1 MGAAEPVSAVPDGAG
16 WAGGELRDDALATL
30 AEMEQWRLP
39 AEGWR
44 QVAGALG
51 DMAGA
56 IADRDGDALDRAI
69 TDLDALSPGRIIPID
84 LTSPAPRSLR
94 LRSNMLVHALTGAE
108 TLPAPP
114 RRGPALVSS
123 APVRQELVVHAIAP
137 LDGPWAEAAYRQV
150 RRIWVGVGDLLA
162 ATEPV
167 DDRRPPVDLP
177 ATCALLPTGPILA
190 ARQRPDQRVQAIL
203 RREHD
208 VVVLSVG
215 WRADPDAPTWAG
227 CEREWDAVAAGGTG
241 ELLGVVRLYLGITPT
256 ATTDAVAAGDL
267 WQRDGVSV
275 AGCTLW
281 ELPPFDD
288 HHRAERRI
296 LAVAPDESH
305 EVLSGLVW
313 SGGGGAIAPLTRYL
327 VDAAKIRYELRVRMA
342 ADGALRA
349 AAAGGTEAAALTV
362 LLTKLDDLYGTVD
375 IARSNMATA
384 MRAVAPGAAPLGG
397 LFADDRET
405 ADWVASTLADDQRYL
420 RNARERALATS
431 RPSTGGTAPSPT
443 IGLVAALPEE
453 YEAMAMLIDDA
464 TEWPIA
470 GDRSLYTRGTVPS
483 AQPGQPHHVVL
494 TMLGDTANNAAAAAV
509 AHLLRSFGSV
519 DQVLMTGIA
528 AGVPMPARPD
538 KHVRLGDTVVSTWG
552 IVDYDHVVDRDGGL
566 ALRQGFPVPSPLLCG
581 RAKALAAQE
590 IRGHRP
596 WEDELARLIERRPA
610 FARPDPATDV
620 LRAYDGDDV
629 HPDPALTGHRPGR
642 SKVHEGRIGSANR
655 SLRNAKLRDAL
666 AERYDLRAIEMEASG
681 IGSSAFASGRE
692 WLVVRGI
699 SDYGDSRMGTLWR
712 PYASAVAAAYI
723 RALLGCCP
731 PLDPH
736 GGRTAGN
743 API

>member
-1 MGAAEPVSAVPDGAG
+1 MGAAEPLRAASDGVD
-16 WAGGELRDDALATL
+16 WAGGELLDDALATL
-30 AEMEQWRLP
+30 AEVEQWRLP

-51 DMAGA
+51 DMVSA
-56 IADRDGDALDRAI
+56 IAERDRDALDEAI
-69 TDLDALSPGRIIPID
+69 TGLDALSPGRIIPID

-94 LRSNMLVHALTGAE
+94 LRTNMLVHALTGAE
-108 TLPAPP
+108 PLPPAPTRGGPPP
-114 RRGPALVSS
+114 RDAGV
-123 APVRQELVVHAIAP
+123 APVRRELVIHAIAP
-137 LDGPWAEAAYRQV
+137 LDGPWAEVAYQQV
-150 RRIWVGVGDLLA
+150 RQIWAGVAEVLA
-162 ATEPV
+162 ATEPIG
-167 DDRRPPVDLP
+167 DRHLPVDLP
-177 ATCALLPTGPILA
+177 ATCALLPTGPIVA
-190 ARQRPDQRVQAIL
+190 VRQRPDQRVQAIL

-215 WRADPDAPTWAG
+215 WQADADADAHTWAG
-227 CEREWDAVAAGGTG
+227 WERQWDAVATAGTA
-241 ELLGVVRLYLGITPT
+241 ELLGIVRLYLGIGPT
-256 ATTDAVAAGDL
+256 AAPSMSAGGDDL
-267 WQRDGVSV
+267 WQRDGVSL

-296 LAVAPDESH
+296 LAVAPDECH
-305 EVLSGLVW
+305 DALSGLVW
-313 SGGGGAIAPLTRYL
+313 SGGGGAIAPLARYL
-327 VDAAKIRYELRVRMA
+327 VDAAKVRYELRVRMA
-342 ADGALRA
+342 ADDAIRA
-349 AAAGGTEAAALTV
+349 TANGGTEAALTV
-362 LLTKLDDLYGTVD
+362 LLTTLDDLYGTVD
-375 IARSNMATA
+375 IARSNMTTA
-384 MRAVAPGAAPLGG
+384 LRAVVPGTASLGG

-405 ADWVASTLADDQRYL
+405 ADWVAATLADDQRYL

-431 RPSTGGTAPSPT
+431 RPSASGTAPAPT

-453 YEAMAMLIDDA
+453 YEAMAVLIDDA

-470 GDRSLYTRGTVPS
+470 GDRSLYTCGTVPS

-538 KHVRLGDTVVSTWG
+538 RHVRLGDIVVSTWG
-552 IVDYDHVVDRDGGL
+552 IVDYDHVVDQDGRL
-566 ALRQGFPVPSPLLCG
+566 TLRQGFPVPSPLLCG
-581 RAKALAAQE
+581 RAKALAVQE
-590 IRGHRP
+590 IRGQRP
-596 WEDELARLIERRPA
+596 WEDGLARLIAQRPA

-620 LRAYDGDDV
+620 IHA
-629 HPDPALTGHRPGR
+629 PDPLLSGHRSGVP
-642 SKVHEGRIGSANR
+642 KVHEGRIGSANR
-655 SLRNAKLRDAL
+655 SLRNATLRDAL

-699 SDYGDSRMGTLWR
+699 SDYGDQCMGTLWR
-712 PYASAVAAAYI
+712 RYASAVAAAYI